1 MTEYTIIIDGLS
13 GFGVEIRSVSAFRRS
28 VRGFST
34 EAAAQAWIDLQQ
46 RAEAL
51 ADKDASDPS
60 GVLP

>member
-13 GFGVEIRSVSAFRRS
+13 GFGVEIRSVSAFRS